1 MDARLPWYDQL
12 KVSQIS
18 QDFVNNNTDGF
29 GGGGGGNKDS
39 RLNPRSIPEKLSV
52 FELWVVK
59 KFPELYVAY

>member
-1 MDARLPWYDQL
+1 
-12 KVSQIS
+12 VSQIS

-52 FELWVVK
+52 FEL
-59 KFPELYVAY
+59 